1 MYIDFGKITS
11 THGIRGEV
19 KIYPYTD
26 DVDNILSLKKIY
38 MDRKGYKVSSIRFHK
53 NMFIA
58 KLVGINT
65 VEEAET
71 FRNKFVQREIDEDE
85 KLEEDTYYI
94 KDLIG
99 IEVYLEKGELF
110 GKIKDV
116 FETGANDVYVIKTM
130 DEKEVLIPAIKSVV
144 KDVDILNG
152 KMIIEL
158 MEGLVWLSLQL

>member
-26 DVDNILSLKKIY
+26 DVDNILNLKKIY
-38 MDRKGYKVSSIRFHK
+38 IEGKGYKVSSIRFHK
-53 NMFIA
+53 NMFVI
-58 KLVGINT
+58 KLNGINT
-65 VEEAET
+65 VEEAEA
-71 FRNKFVQREIDEDE
+71 FRNKLVQREIDENE
-85 KLEEDTYYI
+85 ELEEDTYYI

-99 IEVYLEKGELF
+99 LDVYLEDNSLF

-116 FETGANDVYVIKTM
+116 FQTGANDVYVIQTV
-130 DEKEVLIPAIKSVV
+130 DSKEVLIPAIKSVV
-144 KDVDILNG
+144 KDVDIVGN

-158 MEGLVWLSLQL
+158 MEGLVWLNLQL

>member
-11 THGIRGEV
+11 THGIKGEI

-38 MDRKGYKVSSIRFHK
+38 IEGKGYKVNSIRFHK

-58 KLVGINT
+58 KLMGINT
-65 VEEAET
+65 VEDAEN
-71 FRNKFVQREIDEDE
+71 FRNKLVQREIDENE
-85 KLEEDTYYI
+85 ELEEDTYYI

-99 IEVYLEKGELF
+99 LEVYLEKGELF

-116 FETGANDVYVIKTM
+116 FQTGANDVYVIQTV

-144 KDVDILNG
+144 KDVDIISN

-158 MEGLVWLSLQL
+158 MEGLV

>member
-1 MYIDFGKITS
+1 MYIDFGKITN

-26 DVDNILSLKKIY
+26 DVDNILNLKKIY
-38 MDRKGYKVSSIRFHK
+38 IEGKGYKVSSIRFHK
-53 NMFIA
+53 NMFIT

-65 VEEAET
+65 VEEAEA
-71 FRNKFVQREIDEDE
+71 FRNKLVQREIDEAE
-85 KLEEDTYYI
+85 ELEEDTYYI

-99 IEVYLEKGELF
+99 LDVYLEKGELF

-116 FETGANDVYVIKTM
+116 FPTGANDVYVVQTVN
-130 DEKEVLIPAIKSVV
+130 EKEVLIPAIKSVV
-144 KDVDILNG
+144 KDVDLGSN

-158 MEGLVWLSLQL
+158 MEGLV

>member
-38 MDRKGYKVSSIRFHK
+38 IEGEGYKVSSIRFHK
-53 NMFIA
+53 NMFIT

-65 VEEAET
+65 VNEAET
-71 FRNKFVQREIDEDE
+71 FRNKLVQREIDENE
-85 KLEEDTYYI
+85 QLEEDTYYV

-99 IEVYLEKGELF
+99 LDVYLENGELF

-116 FETGANDVYVIKTM
+116 FQTGANDVYVIKTT

-144 KDVDILNG
+144 KDVDIASG
-152 KMIIEL
+152 KMVIEL
-158 MEGLVWLSLQL
+158 MEGLI

>member
-38 MDRKGYKVSSIRFHK
+38 IEEKGYKVSSIKFHK

-58 KLVGINT
+58 KLIGINT

-71 FRNKFVQREIDEDE
+71 FRNKLVQREIDESEELD
-85 KLEEDTYYI
+85 EDTYYI

-99 IEVYLEKGELF
+99 LDVYLEKGELF

-116 FETGANDVYVIKTM
+116 FQTGANDVYVIRTL

-144 KDVDILNG
+144 KDVDITSN

-158 MEGLVWLSLQL
+158 MEGLIWLSLQL

>member
-26 DVDNILSLKKIY
+26 DVDNILNLKKIY
-38 MDRKGYKVSSIRFHK
+38 IEGKGYKISSIRFHK
-53 NMFIA
+53 NMFVT
-58 KLVGINT
+58 KLNGINT
-65 VEEAET
+65 VEEAEA
-71 FRNKFVQREIDEDE
+71 FRNKLVQREIDENE
-85 KLEEDTYYI
+85 ELEEDTYYI

-99 IEVYLEKGELF
+99 LDVYLENNELF

-116 FETGANDVYVIKTM
+116 FQTGANDVYVIQTV
-130 DEKEVLIPAIKSVV
+130 DSKEVLIPAIKSVV
-144 KDVDILNG
+144 KDVDIVGN

-158 MEGLVWLSLQL
+158 MEGLVWLNLQL

>member
-26 DVDNILSLKKIY
+26 DVDNILNLKKIY
-38 MDRKGYKVSSIRFHK
+38 IESKEYKVNSIRFHK
-53 NMFIA
+53 NMFIT
-58 KLVGINT
+58 KIMGINT
-65 VEEAET
+65 ANEAET
-71 FRNKFVQREIDEDE
+71 FRNKLVQREIDENE
-85 KLEEDTYYI
+85 ELEEDTYYI

-99 IEVYLEKGELF
+99 LDVYLENNQLF

-116 FETGANDVYVIKTM
+116 FQTGANDVYVIQTV

-144 KDVDILNG
+144 KDVDIDGN

>member
-26 DVDNILSLKKIY
+26 DVDNILNLKKIY
-38 MDRKGYKVSSIRFHK
+38 IDSIGYKLNSIRFHK

-58 KLVGINT
+58 KLMGINT

-71 FRNKFVQREIDEDE
+71 FRNKLVQREINENE
-85 KLEEDTYYI
+85 ELEEDTYYI

-99 IEVYLEKGELF
+99 LDVYLEDNSLF

-116 FETGANDVYVIKTM
+116 FQTGANDVYVIQTVG
-130 DEKEVLIPAIKSVV
+130 EKEVLIPAIKSVV
-144 KDVDILNG
+144 KDVDIASG
-152 KMIIEL
+152 KMVIEL
-158 MEGLVWLSLQL
+158 MEGLIWLSLQL

>member
-38 MDRKGYKVSSIRFHK
+38 IEDKGYKVSSIRFHK

-58 KLVGINT
+58 KLMGVNT
-65 VEEAET
+65 VEDAET
-71 FRNKFVQREIDEDE
+71 FRNKLVQREIDENE
-85 KLEEDTYYI
+85 ELEEDTYYI

-99 IEVYLEKGELF
+99 LDVYLESNELF

-116 FETGANDVYVIKTM
+116 FQTGANDVYVIRTI

-144 KDVDILNG
+144 KDVDINSN

-158 MEGLVWLSLQL
+158 MEGLI

>member
-19 KIYPYTD
+19 KIYPWTD

-38 MDRKGYKVSSIRFHK
+38 IGEKGYKVSSIRFHK
-53 NMFIA
+53 NMFIT
-58 KLVGINT
+58 KLVGVNT
-65 VEEAET
+65 VEDAESL
-71 FRNKFVQREIDEDE
+71 RNKLVQREIDENE
-85 KLEEDTYYI
+85 ELEEDTYYI

-99 IEVYLEKGELF
+99 LDVYLENNELY

-116 FETGANDVYVIKTM
+116 FQTGANDVYVIYTV

-144 KDVDILNG
+144 KDVDIASG

-158 MEGLVWLSLQL
+158 MEGLA

>member
-38 MDRKGYKVSSIRFHK
+38 IEEKGYKVSSIKFHK

-58 KLVGINT
+58 KLIGINT

-71 FRNKFVQREIDEDE
+71 FRNKLVQREIDESEELD
-85 KLEEDTYYI
+85 EDTYYI

-99 IEVYLEKGELF
+99 LDVYLEKGELF

-116 FETGANDVYVIKTM
+116 FQTGANDVYVIRTL

-144 KDVDILNG
+144 KDVDITSN

-158 MEGLVWLSLQL
+158 MEGLI

>member
-38 MDRKGYKVSSIRFHK
+38 IDDKEYKVNSIRFHK

-58 KLVGINT
+58 KLMGINT
-65 VEEAET
+65 VEQAET
-71 FRNKFVQREIDEDE
+71 FRNKLVKREIDEDE
-85 KLEEDTYYI
+85 ELEEDTYYI

-99 IEVYLEKGELF
+99 LDVYLENNELF

-116 FETGANDVYVIKTM
+116 FQTGANDVYVIETL
-130 DEKEVLIPAIKSVV
+130 DNKEVLIPAIKSVV
-144 KDVDILNG
+144 KDVDIASG

>member
-38 MDRKGYKVSSIRFHK
+38 IEEKGYKVSSIRFHK

-65 VEEAET
+65 VEDAEA
-71 FRNKFVQREIDEDE
+71 FRNKLVQREIDKNEE
-85 KLEEDTYYI
+85 LEEDTYYI
-94 KDLIG
+94 KELIG
-99 IEVYLEKGELF
+99 LDVYLENGELF

-116 FETGANDVYVIKTM
+116 FQTGANDVYVIETM
-130 DEKEVLIPAIKSVV
+130 DQKEVLIPAIKSVV
-144 KDVDILNG
+144 KDVDISGN

>member
-26 DVDNILSLKKIY
+26 DVDYILGLKKIY
-38 MDRKGYKVSSIRFHK
+38 IDEKGYKVSSIRFHK
-53 NMFIA
+53 NMFVA
-58 KLVGINT
+58 KLVGVNT
-65 VEEAET
+65 VEDAES
-71 FRNKFVQREIDEDE
+71 FRNKLVKREIDENE
-85 KLEEDTYYI
+85 ELEEDTYYI

-99 IEVYLEKGELF
+99 LEVYLENNELF

-116 FETGANDVYVIKTM
+116 FSTGANDVYVIQTV

-144 KDVDILNG
+144 KGVDIASG

-158 MEGLVWLSLQL
+158 MEGLI

>member
-26 DVDNILSLKKIY
+26 DVDNILNLKKIY
-38 MDRKGYKVSSIRFHK
+38 IEGKGYKVNSIRFHK
-53 NMFIA
+53 NMFVT
-58 KLVGINT
+58 KLNGINT

-71 FRNKFVQREIDEDE
+71 FRNKLVQREIDENE
-85 KLEEDTYYI
+85 ELEEDTYYI

-99 IEVYLEKGELF
+99 LDVYLENNELF

-116 FETGANDVYVIKTM
+116 FQTGANDVYVIRTN
-130 DEKEVLIPAIKSVV
+130 DNKEVLIPAIKSVV
-144 KDVDILNG
+144 KDVDIVNS

-158 MEGLVWLSLQL
+158 MEGLV

>member
-26 DVDNILSLKKIY
+26 DVDNILNLKKIY
-38 MDRKGYKVSSIRFHK
+38 IEGKGYKVSSIRFHK
-53 NMFIA
+53 NMFVI
-58 KLVGINT
+58 KLNGINT
-65 VEEAET
+65 VEEAEA
-71 FRNKFVQREIDEDE
+71 FRNKLVQREIDENE
-85 KLEEDTYYI
+85 ELEEDTYYI

-99 IEVYLEKGELF
+99 LDVYLEDNSLF

-116 FETGANDVYVIKTM
+116 FQTGANDVYVIQTV
-130 DEKEVLIPAIKSVV
+130 DSKEVLIPAIKSVV
-144 KDVDILNG
+144 KDVDIVGN

-158 MEGLVWLSLQL
+158 MEGLV